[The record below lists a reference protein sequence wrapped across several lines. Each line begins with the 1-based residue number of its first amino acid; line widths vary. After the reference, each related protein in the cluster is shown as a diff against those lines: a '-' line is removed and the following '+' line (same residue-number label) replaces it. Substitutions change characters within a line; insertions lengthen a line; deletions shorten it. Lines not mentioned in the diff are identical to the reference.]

1 MSKILYECRSDT
13 HAQWSLNRNDLHR
26 TAITEKFGFDEI
38 KKLKFKSY
46 KAMVD
51 HMSSVMSAISYLQN
65 RNKIVQGL
73 KGASNSRRWNDA

>member
-13 HAQWSLNRNDLHR
+13 HAQWSLDKKDLIYV
-26 TAITEKFGFDEI
+26 TS
-38 KKLKFKSY
+38 KLKFKSY

-65 RNKIVQGL
+65 RNKIVHGL